1 MALEPKVHDLLL
13 ITLFQRIVTSKTPA
27 MDNNSPPVVSV
38 TGASTELDR
47 FVSNHKNDGMQNVYY
62 SFRKKKARQAAKEH
76 RERHKEYVIALEKRN
91 AVLEHQNEAL
101 KAQIKK
107 LKQFYEQDLLNS
119 N

>member
-1 MALEPKVHDLLL
+1 MCRTDARTHIL
-13 ITLFQRIVTSKTPA
+13 TPWA
-27 MDNNSPPVVSV
+27 PV
-38 TGASTELDR
+38 GA
-47 FVSNHKNDGMQNVYY
+47 KNYGMQNVYY
-62 SFRKKKARQAAKEH
+62 TFRKKKARQAAKEH
-76 RERHKEYVIALEKRN
+76 RERHKEYVNALEKRN